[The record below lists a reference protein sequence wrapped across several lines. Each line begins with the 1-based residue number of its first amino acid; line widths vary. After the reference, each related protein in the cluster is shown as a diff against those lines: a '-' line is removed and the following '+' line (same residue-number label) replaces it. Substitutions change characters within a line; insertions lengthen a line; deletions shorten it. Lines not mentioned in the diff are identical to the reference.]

1 MRYLIALILPHQSN
15 LTIEPKKG
23 IMYSEKI
30 TVPLKPIV
38 MTKQTSNL
46 RRMLMGKGKAGWGDS
61 FKIVANAL
69 IEELDKEIRAGKKI
83 NADVINKS
91 IEKIQSEKLKFPIN
105 KSFKKEVLEFLEKCW
120 EHGEIIDLLMS
131 GDKI

>member
-1 MRYLIALILPHQSN
+1 
-15 LTIEPKKG
+15 
-23 IMYSEKI
+23 MYSEKI